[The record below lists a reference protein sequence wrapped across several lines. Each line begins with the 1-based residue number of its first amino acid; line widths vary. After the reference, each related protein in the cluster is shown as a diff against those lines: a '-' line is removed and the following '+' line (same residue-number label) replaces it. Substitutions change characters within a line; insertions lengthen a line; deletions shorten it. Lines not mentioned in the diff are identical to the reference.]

1 MDVRKYLDTHGIAW
15 IPINI
20 WENEGKKIPSVP
32 KGEDQDWIHFKKEYT
47 AAELKKIQKH
57 FDSCNA
63 IAIDTH
69 KIHQMDI
76 DEMSPEV
83 VALQKDVPYFPSF
96 SKGYPHFFSTSVKK
110 QTKNCTAIP
119 NCGDFLSGQWS
130 YCRKDA
136 VVHNAEKE
144 FLVFDPTP
152 AAAKSLTA
160 EVAKI
165 DAKDPKDIQKLIQ
178 KYVPNH
184 AKTQVK
190 SIKDNGSI
198 LTNGHYC
205 FNVGRAHKSNHVW
218 FRFVDGKLYQKCLD
232 PDCSTSNYESEPF
245 EITETVEAAEED
257 ITPKVALR
265 MVGEKFPGYLRMCG
279 NNKMVYEKTT
289 GMWMVNHYGAFLRM
303 VWEAFEDVPDS
314 AYDGGQKCVS
324 ELWSIVPSLLDDQ
337 EYFNKAALKTVG
349 KLLFKNGI
357 WDKIT
362 ETKLEFSPDYYFV
375 HSVPFAIPETKPE
388 NVDIVDK
395 FYFTQP
401 YPEPGVADWLRHDMM
416 LALFG
421 LGNNTLTIETGTGRN
436 GKSKRADGFTRA
448 FGSYVGTMAGDHIA
462 MSTHTNA
469 GGANPQIMPLKDK
482 RLLYVSEPRKGML
495 VDMSIIKKITGND
508 PIAGRP
514 LYGQVETFTS
524 LARIHFTTNNVP
536 KFSECEASFMERR
549 MRQLDSNTRYIEGAT
564 EDIDNQI
571 YPADDDLTKKV
582 IDSSEAL
589 IWLMIKQPHIKN
601 MSVPESIKI
610 SSRETIEE
618 QDDLK
623 KLFFANFQKD
633 LNGKVFSK
641 DIMEVLGVNSKFLA
655 GRMLEWGFQK
665 PKVIRIGTDSASG
678 YSGIRRKTTYTSE
691 TCNP

>member
-1 MDVRKYLDTHGIAW
+1 MEVITYLEKHGINW

-20 WENEGKKIPSVP
+20 RESDGKKTPSLP
-32 KGEDQDWIHFKKEYT
+32 NGYGNEWIHFKNNPSSEQLKEF
-47 AAELKKIQKH
+47 QKH
-57 FDSCNA
+57 YESCNA
-63 IAIDTH
+63 IAIDTR
-69 KIHQMDI
+69 KIHQMDV

-83 VALQKDVPYFPSF
+83 EAMKAYAPYFPSF
-96 SKGYPHFFSTSVKK
+96 SKGYPHFFSTSAKK
-110 QTKNCTAIP
+110 HTKNLTKIP
-119 NCGDFLSGQWS
+119 DCGDFLTGQWS

-136 VVHNAEKE
+136 VVHNAENE
-144 FLVFDPTP
+144 FLSFDPTP
-152 AAAKSLTA
+152 EATKSL
-160 EVAKI
+160 ESI

-184 AKTQVK
+184 SKTQVSK
-190 SIKDNGSI
+190 IKDNGSI
-198 LTNGHYC
+198 ITNGHYC
-205 FNVGRAHKSNHVW
+205 FNINRTHKSNHVY
-218 FRFVDGKLYQKCLD
+218 FKFIDNKIYQKCCD
-232 PDCSTSNYESEPF
+232 PECCDFTSEPF
-245 EITETVEAAEED
+245 EITETVETPDDFED
-257 ITPKVALR
+257 MTPQKALEYIC
-265 MVGEKFPGYLRMCG
+265 EKNPGYMRMCG
-279 NNKMVYEKTT
+279 HLRMIYDKIT
-289 GMWMVNHYGAFLRM
+289 GKWVAENYGAFIR
-303 VWEAFEDVPDS
+303 VSWETFEGTGARYEGTHKPNQEIWAVMCKLP
-314 AYDGGQKCVS
+314 
-324 ELWSIVPSLLDDQ
+324 DDQ
-337 EYFNKAALKTVG
+337 EYFNKSALKTIG

-357 WDKIT
+357 WDKLT
-362 ETKLEFSPDYYFV
+362 ETKLEFSPEYYFV

-416 LALFG
+416 LAIFG

-448 FGSYVGTMAGDHIA
+448 FGTYVGTMAGDHIA
-462 MSTHTNA
+462 VSTHTNA

-549 MRQLDSNTRYIEGAT
+549 MRQLDSNTRYIEGVT

-571 YPADDDLTKKV
+571 YPADDDLAKRV

-589 IWLMIKQPHIKN
+589 IWIMIKQPYIKN
-601 MSVPESIKI
+601 MSVPESIRL

-623 KLFFANFQKD
+623 KLFFTNFEKD
-633 LNGKVFSK
+633 SNGKVFSK

-678 YSGIRRKTTYTSE
+678 YTGIRLTQTPMSKF
-691 TCNP
+691 

>member
-1 MDVRKYLDTHGIAW
+1 MDIRQYLEKHGIAW

-20 WENEGKKIPSVP
+20 REGDGKKVPSLP
-32 KGEDQDWIHFKKEYT
+32 NGYGNEWIHFKNDPTPTQLEDF
-47 AAELKKIQKH
+47 QKH
-57 FDSCNA
+57 YDSCNA
-63 IAIDTH
+63 IAIDTRVVY
-69 KIHQMDI
+69 QMD
-76 DEMSPEV
+76 V
-83 VALQKDVPYFPSF
+83 DVMNSGVEDCMKEAPYFGSF
-96 SKGYPHFFSTSVKK
+96 SKGFPHFFSTSAKK
-110 QTKNCTAIP
+110 QTKNLTPIP
-119 NCGDFLSGQWS
+119 GVGDFLTGQWS
-130 YCRKDA
+130 YCRKNA
-136 VVHNAEKE
+136 VVHNADKDM
-144 FLVFDPTP
+144 LNYDPAPDTP
-152 AAAKSLTA
+152 KT
-160 EVAKI
+160 I
-165 DAKDPKDIQKLIQ
+165 DVKDTSDMQKLIQ

-184 AKTQVK
+184 GKTQVK
-190 SIKDNGSI
+190 SIKENGTI
-198 LTNGHYC
+198 ITNGRYC
-205 FNVGRAHKSNHVW
+205 FNIDRTHKSNHVY
-218 FRFVDGKLYQKCLD
+218 FKFIDGKLYQKCCD
-232 PDCSTSNYESEPF
+232 PECCDFTSDPF
-245 EITETVEAAEED
+245 EITESVEAPEEEL
-257 ITPKVALR
+257 TPKVALR

-289 GMWMVNHYGAFLRM
+289 GMWMVNHYGAFLRL
-303 VWEAFEDVPDS
+303 VWEAFKGVPDT
-314 AYDGGQKCVS
+314 AYDGGQKCVA
-324 ELWSIVPSLLDDQ
+324 ELWSIVPSLMDDQ
-337 EYFNKAALKTVG
+337 EYFNKAGVKTIG

-357 WDKIT
+357 WDKLT
-362 ETKLEFSPDYYFV
+362 EKRLEFSPEYFFV

-388 NVDIVDK
+388 NVDLVDK

-416 LALFG
+416 LAIFG

-448 FGSYVGTMAGDHIA
+448 FGTYVGTMAGDHIA
-462 MSTHTNA
+462 ASTHTNA
-469 GGANPQIMPLKDK
+469 GGANPQLMPLKDK

-564 EDIDNQI
+564 EDMENQI
-571 YPADDDLTKKV
+571 YPADDDLARKV

-589 IWLMIKQPHIKN
+589 IWIMIKQPYMKH

-623 KLFFANFQKD
+623 KLFFNNFEKD
-633 LNGKVFSK
+633 PSGKVFSK
-641 DIMEVLGVNSKFLA
+641 DIMEVLSVNSKFLA
-655 GRMLEWGFQK
+655 GRMIEWGFQK
-665 PKVIRIGTDSASG
+665 PKQVRIGSESLSG
-678 YSGIRRKTTYTSE
+678 YSGISKRSNGAY
-691 TCNP
+691 NL